1 MLASLASYLGGERVM
16 ARVAE
21 EAGPLPTLT
30 VSVATP
36 ALLPAAAP
44 MARPRG
50 EPVHSRLAMHPRLAR
65 VARSFCEQLPNKLD
79 EMQRALS
86 AGDFPALSALAHWL
100 KGAGGTVG
108 YDAFFEPAR
117 DLEHAAV
124 AADAAAAHV
133 EMERLNQLALRV
145 VPPPESASTARPSP
159 SATTMAVEEVVTA

>member
-1 MLASLASYLGGERVM
+1 
-16 ARVAE
+16 
-21 EAGPLPTLT
+21 
-30 VSVATP
+30 
-36 ALLPAAAP
+36 
-44 MARPRG
+44 
-50 EPVHSRLAMHPRLAR
+50 
-65 VARSFCEQLPNKLD
+65 
-79 EMQRALS
+79 LS